1 MGNEPDH
8 RLKLAPGVRV
18 IIRALDDIPEH
29 VFEIHEVHEDCV
41 CGHALTGP
49 LAGEYGEPETQMVL
63 RIID

>member
-8 RLKLAPGVRV
+8 HLKLAPGVRV
-18 IIRALDDIPEH
+18 IIRAFDDIPEH
-29 VFEIHEVHEDCV
+29 IFEIHEVHEDCV